1 VDHKNP
7 NKSDNKWLE
16 MGGFESPF
24 KSGSGNAE
32 IRKSGVLLGEEGMG
46 GKCSFPA
53 LKRIR
58 NRPN

>member
-32 IRKSGVLLGEEGMG
+32 IRKSGVLLGE
-46 GKCSFPA
+46 
-53 LKRIR
+53 
-58 NRPN
+58 